1 MNIRLDQF
9 IGVYLPLLWERSFCT
24 RSPIALG
31 YTRGHFCAL
40 VPPEQVTAGT
50 VGHGSGA
57 GALLGASDPD
67 FSNTVLRF
75 NATNVTTANSAVV
88 QQQQTSEEDTKSTY
102 LPLVTSE
109 NRKQLLPIPYLTQD
123 EVGNS
128 EAILRQWLDVR
139 VTDSG
144 IIVAQQNQLKPPLL
158 VEQLTEEWLNH
169 YRKLA

>member
-1 MNIRLDQF
+1 M
-9 IGVYLPLLWERSFCT
+9 PLLWERSFCT

-40 VPPEQVTAGT
+40 VPPEPVSAGT

-67 FSNTVLRF
+67 YSNTVLRF
-75 NATNVTTANSAVV
+75 NTTNVTTSNSGVV
-88 QQQQTSEEDTKSTY
+88 QQQPPFEEDTKSTY

-123 EVGNS
+123 EAGNS

>member
-1 MNIRLDQF
+1 M
-9 IGVYLPLLWERSFCT
+9 YLPLLWERSFCT

-40 VPPEQVTAGT
+40 VPPEPVTAGT

-67 FSNTVLRF
+67 YSNTVLRF
-75 NATNVTTANSAVV
+75 NSTNVTSVTNSTNNMAVQG
-88 QQQQTSEEDTKSTY
+88 QQEDDTKSTY

>member
-1 MNIRLDQF
+1 MRIKF
-9 IGVYLPLLWERSFCT
+9 IFLIAGVYLPLLWERSFCT

-40 VPPEQVTAGT
+40 VPPEPVSVGT

-67 FSNTVLRF
+67 YPNTILRF
-75 NATNVTTANSAVV
+75 NATNATTNSTNNIGV
-88 QQQQTSEEDTKSTY
+88 QPQGEEDRKSTY
-102 LPLVTSE
+102 LPLVTSD
-109 NRKQLLPIPYLTQD
+109 RKEFLPVPYLSQN
-123 EVGNS
+123 EIGNS
-128 EAILRQWLDVR
+128 ETILRQWLDVR

-144 IIVAQQNQLKPPLL
+144 TVVAQQNQLKPPLL

>member
-1 MNIRLDQF
+1 M
-9 IGVYLPLLWERSFCT
+9 YLPLLWERSFCT

-40 VPPEQVTAGT
+40 VPPEPVSAGT
-50 VGHGSGA
+50 VGLGSGA
-57 GALLGASDPD
+57 AALLGASDPD
-67 FSNTVLRF
+67 YPNTVLRF
-75 NATNVTTANSAVV
+75 NSTNSTTNTNSTNNMAV
-88 QQQQTSEEDTKSTY
+88 QQQQQQSEDDTKSTY
-102 LPLVTSE
+102 LPLVASD
-109 NRKQLLPIPYLTQD
+109 RKQLLPIPYLSQN
-123 EVGNS
+123 EIGNS